1 MASAAAALTT
11 EAEFL
16 SLPESNQHIEL
27 VDGEVI
33 LAPSPSLRHQE
44 ILGRIYEALRG
55 WVRLHRVDATV
66 AQAPLDVRFA
76 PGRILQPDALVFVPA
91 LPPNSELPITRIPNL
106 VVEVV
111 SANRTYDRVAKRA
124 IYGSAGVQEYWLVD
138 LVHNHIEVCIA
149 ETLASSR
156 IENSEL
162 TSPLLLDFKLDV
174 AALFANA

>member
-1 MASAAAALTT
+1 MASAAPALTT

-33 LAPSPSLRHQE
+33 LAPSPTLRHQE
-44 ILGRIYEALRG
+44 ILGRIYEALRS
-55 WVRLHRVDATV
+55 WVRLHHVDATV

-76 PGRILQPDALVFVPA
+76 AGRILQPDAMVFMPA
-91 LPPNSELPITRIPNL
+91 LPTDSEHPITRIPKL

-124 IYGSAGVQEYWLVD
+124 IYGAAGVQEYWLAD
-138 LVHNHIEVCIA
+138 LVHGHVEVCIA
-149 ETLASSR
+149 EALTSSR
-156 IENSEL
+156 IANAEL
-162 TSPLLLDFKLDV
+162 ASPMLPNFKLDV
-174 AALFANA
+174 TALFANA